1 MISSFIHEAMR
12 LLARYEN
19 LALVVSAL
27 LGSGAIVCAAFS
39 LASILKKRS
48 AKARGMVWRMALVML
63 LVLGAWRLMP
73 EVSEPVAVVQWQVPV
88 APVSIDLPVTVPSEP
103 LVIPKPGVWTRIT
116 RLADEHAKSLWLGV
130 GALLLLWRVLAAWA
144 GVMWLWRRSEPATE
158 NVQKLGE
165 AIGAPPSLRYRV
177 VEKIASPMLTGW
189 RRPVVWLPVESK
201 AWSDERLMAVLRHE
215 MAHARHADVLWHWL
229 STFVVCLWWWQPLAW
244 LGRRGLRLESEQ
256 AADDAAVLQ
265 SGDTQTYARTLV
277 EIAAGMP
284 AKLRHAAGV
293 TMFGGGEVKQRVEAL
308 LRANRWRGRIGLG
321 AMVLMAFLG
330 IALAVLVAT
339 TFEFTPKKPVFRSLA
354 KLVAG
359 GRMVAN
365 GELQW
370 QEQLGDFYG
379 TIIETIESS
388 EMQRRA
394 RERVSAL
401 YPEFKKKTPEV
412 EIRVAQTK
420 GSAIFTILATGDEP
434 KYTQTF
440 LNALLDEFIAFRAAI
455 REQSQGKVLSTF
467 LQEVVI
473 KHKVMEEKADLLEK
487 FQRSS
492 NFVTLTNEQ
501 NDLAKDLSRVRGEMD
516 DLQNKTSELKQL
528 LEQLPPAAEGK
539 SGSSFVTAG
548 FGSEMET
555 LYSKT
560 KAELFVLNSER
571 EFLLKS
577 RSSSH
582 PEVVALDDKIS
593 RAKHLLQS
601 TMVQIKEEMQ
611 AMIASLERKQQ
622 RLAKQME
629 VKRYDALESGK
640 LLAEHEKLR
649 TEAGVAKDAYQ
660 KLFEQA
666 ENFQRMANNQSDY
679 VAIQERATTAA
690 EYTESS
696 LFPVWK
702 LWTPKKTASTD

>member
-27 LGSGAIVCAAFS
+27 LGSGAIVCAAFA

-308 LRANRWRGRIGLG
+308 LRANRWRGRIGRRESGPMNDTLARVPPHRLAGWARLVLLLLVLCAAWALLYGWSVRAEAQDAPQVLTLAEMAPGLPGSPAEWRAVTLPDTWARHGLG
-321 AMVLMAFLG
+321 RFGPA
-330 IALAVLVAT
+330 
-339 TFEFTPKKPVFRSLA
+339 R
-354 KLVAG
+354 
-359 GRMVAN
+359 
-365 GELQW
+365 
-370 QEQLGDFYG
+370 Y
-379 TIIETIESS
+379 
-388 EMQRRA
+388 RA
-394 RERVSAL
+394 RLVLEAAPAEVWALRIDRLSTRADVRVNGAL
-401 YPEFKKKTPEV
+401 VHGT
-412 EIRVAQTK
+412 
-420 GSAIFTILATGDEP
+420 LAAGP
-434 KYTQTF
+434 
-440 LNALLDEFIAFRAAI
+440 NALRRPVPEIGRAH
-455 REQSQGKVLSTF
+455 V
-467 LQEVVI
+467 
-473 KHKVMEEKADLLEK
+473 
-487 FQRSS
+487 
-492 NFVTLTNEQ
+492 
-501 NDLAKDLSRVRGEMD
+501 
-516 DLQNKTSELKQL
+516 
-528 LEQLPPAAEGK
+528 
-539 SGSSFVTAG
+539 
-548 FGSEMET
+548 
-555 LYSKT
+555 
-560 KAELFVLNSER
+560 
-571 EFLLKS
+571 
-577 RSSSH
+577 
-582 PEVVALDDKIS
+582 
-593 RAKHLLQS
+593 
-601 TMVQIKEEMQ
+601 
-611 AMIASLERKQQ
+611 
-622 RLAKQME
+622 
-629 VKRYDALESGK
+629 
-640 LLAEHEKLR
+640 
-649 TEAGVAKDAYQ
+649 
-660 KLFEQA
+660 
-666 ENFQRMANNQSDY
+666 
-679 VAIQERATTAA
+679 
-690 EYTESS
+690 
-696 LFPVWK
+696 
-702 LWTPKKTASTD
+702 